1 MKPETMER
9 KIKAALDK
17 AGIAHETRYALT
29 GSVYITVAG
38 EAVVRIADHGECY
51 PPQRGERRL
60 NVEDKATM
68 EAAIAACLAPEF
80 PENVP
85 AYRPAPMTAEEKKA
99 AADYAAKVAEDKAR
113 AAAWAEDVTAKV
125 SAAVPAEILATVR
138 NRPAARK
145 VAAQYGF
152 GAGQVWKAA
161 TGRNW

>member
-29 GSVYITVAG
+29 GSIYLTVEG
-38 EAVVRIADHGECY
+38 AVVIRIADHGECY

-60 NVEDKATM
+60 NVECNTTM

-85 AYRPAPMTAEEKKA
+85 AYRPAPMTAEEKKQA
-99 AADYAAKVAEDKAR
+99 AAWSAKEREDKAS
-113 AAAWAEDVTAKV
+113 AAAWAEDVTEKV
-125 SAAVPAEILATVR
+125 SAVVPAEVLATVK

-145 VAAQYGF
+145 VAAEYGF

-161 TGRNW
+161 AGRNW